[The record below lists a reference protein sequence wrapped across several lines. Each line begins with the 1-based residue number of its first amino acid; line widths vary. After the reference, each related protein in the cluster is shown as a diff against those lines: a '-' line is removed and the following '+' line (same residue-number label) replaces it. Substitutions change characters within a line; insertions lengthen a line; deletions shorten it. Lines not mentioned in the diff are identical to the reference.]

1 MNKPVKFF
9 AVVSCFVLNATLAH
23 AEVEKCDSP
32 LHDKSHTSQQENLFK
47 DADTNGDGAISKAEF
62 KAYYAKQSAKRFKE
76 MDTNKDGKLTPDE
89 MQCEPKHE
97 MTQGNGATHLDQ
109 RFNAADLNHDDGLD
123 REEAKAM
130 PVVAAYFDKID
141 TNGDGKVTR
150 QEYLDAMPMLHQ
162 AKGFPVRKE

>member
-1 MNKPVKFF
+1 MNKLVNFL
-9 AVVSCFVLNATLAH
+9 AAISCFVLSATLVH
-23 AEVEKCDSP
+23 ADVEKCDSP
-32 LHDKSHTSQQENLFK
+32 LHDKSNASRQENMFK
-47 DADTNGDGAISKAEF
+47 DADTDGDGTISKAEF

-89 MQCEPKHE
+89 MQCAPKHE
-97 MTQGNGATHLDQ
+97 MRQGDGTTHLDQ
-109 RFNAADLNHDDGLD
+109 RFNAADLNHDGGLD
-123 REEAKAM
+123 RKEAKAM

-162 AKGFPVRKE
+162 AKGLPVRKE